1 MSSAKP
7 LAILLCAALIS
18 LCAHTAHAQ
27 STVTP
32 KGIPISD
39 YNKAAKQE
47 KPEFPQWV
55 RDLRRAEIIAF
66 GSFPFMMFL
75 STFSMDTYR
84 FFTNDNNLQYAPWP
98 FKGAGAVEMTT
109 DEFTTSLFIAIGGS
123 LAIALAD
130 HIIVRVKRAKA
141 ERQRLNLP
149 EGEVIELR
157 KPWPPEDSG
166 VTELEDAGDTAPEA
180 DGTP

>member
-1 MSSAKP
+1 M
-7 LAILLCAALIS
+7 
-18 LCAHTAHAQ
+18 T
-27 STVTP
+27 
-32 KGIPISD
+32 KGTPISA
-39 YNKAAKQE
+39 YNKAGKQE

-55 RDLRRAEIIAF
+55 RDLRRAEIVTF
-66 GSFPFMMFL
+66 GSFPFMMFV

-84 FFTNDNNLQYAPWP
+84 YFSHDNNLQYAPWP
-98 FKGAGAVEMTT
+98 FKSAGAVEMNT
-109 DEFTTSLFIAIGGS
+109 DEFTISLLAAIGGS

-130 HIIVRVKRAKA
+130 HIIVRVKRAKV
-141 ERQRLNLP
+141 ERERLNLP

-166 VTELEDAGDTAPEA
+166 VTETEDAKDAAANPGA